1 LFPHGGGILQNR
13 IGAVTRACSGIG
25 AAVVRA
31 LNVEG
36 ARCAPPEAWCL
47 LTSRIRGKFE
57 ILINSAG
64 VMYYTLMKN
73 VRMEEW
79 ERTREEPL
87 KTVRLANHGNRHL
100 GAAICLVCNTA
111 KGR

>member
-1 LFPHGGGILQNR
+1 LR
-13 IGAVTRACSGIG
+13 
-25 AAVVRA
+25 
-31 LNVEG
+31 
-36 ARCAPPEAWCL
+36 APPEAWCL
-47 LTSRIRGKFE
+47 LTSRIRGRFE

-111 KGR
+111 KGRQGEYFPHTHLTGHRWFPAR